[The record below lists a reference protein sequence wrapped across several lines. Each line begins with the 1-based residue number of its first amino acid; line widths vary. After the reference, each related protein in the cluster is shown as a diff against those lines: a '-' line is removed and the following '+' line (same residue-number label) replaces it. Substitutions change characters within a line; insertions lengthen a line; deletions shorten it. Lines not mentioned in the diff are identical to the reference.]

1 LNKPEIQ
8 QLIDVNIGLCNE
20 CSIEKKRLASIFGFL
35 STGPSVVAGPHFSWC
50 STLTGATRHSS
61 GRTTRDH
68 GADHQSANPTVP
80 PRVAVSKRERRRRAY
95 SPQREAPQQSSLYGQ
110 VGGRLRPDGSDALA
124 VPRSCF

>member
-80 PRVAVSKRERRRRAY
+80 PRVAVSKREREEEKSLFA
-95 SPQREAPQQSSLYGQ
+95 AAGSS
-110 VGGRLRPDGSDALA
+110 SA
-124 VPRSCF
+124 VITLWT